1 MKAIDVAELYPPFPY
16 ISVPDFHTVKIDW
29 YECLEELE
37 EQGMNVA
44 MEVTLKPVGSKT
56 WDRIYFK
63 KMCCTSRGKGSYCIY
78 EDLQGSTEYEMRLR
92 FKCDDNYGPYGNS
105 EVFETPSEPVT
116 AFDLHKAIKFE
127 DIDALN
133 AMLTESNAKI
143 EFTDQMDYT
152 PLMAAVSRNNKAI
165 IRILLSYGANVNT
178 ANKLGRTAL
187 MLASNKGYI
196 DIVDILIKKGASV
209 NARDIHGM
217 TALFYAVDGEFSNVV
232 RALVRAGADVNHCE
246 SDNGYTPLIRL
257 ACLANNGNPKVGDTL
272 IECGAKV
279 NQQDKFGQT
288 ALIHCAFH
296 RNHADLAKVLLQH
309 GADLSIR
316 NNKKNTAAD
325 IAKSL
330 DNTVSL
336 VYIGAFI

>member
-1 MKAIDVAELYPPFPY
+1 MKKLDVAELYPPFPY

-44 MEVTLKPVGSKT
+44 MEQIAQIFVIVPFLLLL
-56 WDRIYFK
+56 F
-63 KMCCTSRGKGSYCIY
+63 
-78 EDLQGSTEYEMRLR
+78 
-92 FKCDDNYGPYGNS
+92 
-105 EVFETPSEPVT
+105 
-116 AFDLHKAIKFE
+116 
-127 DIDALN
+127 
-133 AMLTESNAKI
+133 SNAKI

-152 PLMAAVSRNNKAI
+152 PLMAAVSRNNKVI

-196 DIVDILIKKGASV
+196 DIVDILIKKGANV

-316 NNKKNTAAD
+316 NNVKEKKNTAAD

-336 VYIGAFI
+336 ICIGLFIYLMFGFLEFSPSCKFAQEKRVNFDCWFPLR